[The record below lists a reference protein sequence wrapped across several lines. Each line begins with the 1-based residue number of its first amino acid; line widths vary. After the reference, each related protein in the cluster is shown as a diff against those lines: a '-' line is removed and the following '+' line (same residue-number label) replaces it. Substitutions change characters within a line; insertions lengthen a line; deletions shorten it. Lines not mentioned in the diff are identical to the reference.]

1 MFPALF
7 LYRPT
12 MYLFPRVTDGWNPH
26 PHCLHWPS
34 KLISELRFLE
44 EIFFSWNVPFE
55 SFVKNRQERI
65 LENSA
70 KTVFSS
76 EKKYGSIDTSSK
88 KFYHRDGKIFY
99 SIFTVHSIHFNSNFD
114 TYVELNYSWNN
125 SHINRI
131 IRMLHSNED
140 VNDIKRNVSLEDA
153 TFHYSWN
160 NKMYFVQII
169 LLFLRNRRMMYS
181 RNISY
186 PIFDRIYARVNHS
199 WNKNRHRNSSTNYI
213 E

>member
-140 VNDIKRNVSLEDA
+140 DNDIKRNVSLEDA

-160 NKMYFVQII
+160 NNRISFKRFYYFQGTVGWCIRGIFRIQSSIEYTRGLII
-169 LLFLRNRRMMYS
+169 LGTRIGITIRRL
-181 RNISY
+181 I
-186 PIFDRIYARVNHS
+186 
-199 WNKNRHRNSSTNYI
+199 T
-213 E
+213 